1 MALNSQSVAQ
11 NKAISNE
18 MPTINNYS
26 NDNGKGNPKDSN
38 HKEQETNES
47 KKWLFPFILVTSLF
61 FFWGFVHNLDP
72 ILIPHLRKAF
82 NLTDLESSLV
92 DSAVFIAYFVMAL
105 PAGYVMRKYGYKSGI
120 LIGLVLFG
128 IGSLLFVPA
137 ANSLQYVYFLG
148 ALFVIACGLTF
159 LETAA
164 NPYVTILGPP
174 ETATKRLNFSQ
185 SFNGL
190 AAFIAPTFIG
200 PIILSG
206 KNLTESEMA
215 SMSST
220 ELNTYLAS
228 EAASVK
234 MPYLILG
241 LIILA
246 VAVVFYFTNMP
257 DVKEEVDE
265 GGEGS
270 SFRSALKSMKL
281 RWGIVAQFFYVGA
294 QVCVASFFI
303 KMATTTA
310 GIEEAAAAKFLG
322 FFGLAFMLG
331 RFAGT
336 FLMQYIHARKLLII
350 YATINILLTII
361 AITGSG
367 MIVVYTLIAIAFFM
381 SIMFPTIFS
390 MGIDGL
396 GHNTKIGSS
405 LIVMAIVGGALLPPV
420 LGLISDAT
428 GSIQMGYLVPL
439 TCFAVILLFAFNGHK
454 ANKA

>member
-1 MALNSQSVAQ
+1 MTA
-11 NKAISNE
+11 
-18 MPTINNYS
+18 
-26 NDNGKGNPKDSN
+26 NPK
-38 HKEQETNES
+38 QEAVSES
-47 KKWLFPFILVTSLF
+47 VSTGNKKWLFPFILVTSLF

-82 NLTDLESSLV
+82 NLSDLESSLI
-92 DSAVFIAYFVMAL
+92 DSSVFIAYFAMAL

-128 IGSLLFVPA
+128 CGSILFVPA
-137 ANSLQYVYFLG
+137 ANSLQYIYFLG
-148 ALFVIACGLTF
+148 ALFIIACGLTF

-164 NPYVTILGPP
+164 NPYVTILGPAS
-174 ETATKRLNFSQ
+174 TATRRLNFSQ

-190 AAFIAPTFIG
+190 AAYIAPAYIG
-200 PIILSG
+200 PMILSG
-206 KNLTESEMA
+206 KNLSKTEMDA
-215 SMSST
+215 MNPT
-220 ELNTYLAS
+220 ELHTYLLE

-234 MPYLILG
+234 MPYLVLG

-246 VAVVFYFTNMP
+246 VAVIIYFTRMP
-257 DVKEEVDE
+257 DIKDE
-265 GGEGS
+265 DKAGADS
-270 SFRSALKSMKL
+270 ASFTAALKSTKL

-294 QVCVASFFI
+294 QVCVGSFFI

-310 GIEEAAAAKFLG
+310 GLEEHTAAKYLG

-336 FLMQYIHARKLLII
+336 FIMKYIDAQKLLLTYAII
-350 YATINILLTII
+350 NVLLCVLVINAT
-361 AITGSG
+361 G
-367 MIVVYTLIAIAFFM
+367 MIVVYGLIAIAFFM

-390 MGIDGL
+390 MGIEDL

-420 LGLISDAT
+420 LGMISDKT
-428 GSIQMGYLVPL
+428 GSIQNGYIVPL
-439 TCFAVILLFAFNGHK
+439 ICFVVIVFFALARRKDRINNYVGE
-454 ANKA
+454 

>member
-1 MALNSQSVAQ
+1 MALITEVDVQKNVA
-11 NKAISNE
+11 S
-18 MPTINNYS
+18 
-26 NDNGKGNPKDSN
+26 
-38 HKEQETNES
+38 KEN

-82 NLTDLESSLV
+82 NLTDLESSLI
-92 DSAVFIAYFVMAL
+92 DSSVFVAYFFMAL
-105 PAGYVMRKYGYKSGI
+105 PAGYIMRKYGYKSGI
-120 LIGLVLFG
+120 MIGLILFG
-128 IGSLLFVPA
+128 IGSILFVPA
-137 ANSLQYVYFLG
+137 ANSLQYIYFLG

-164 NPYVTILGPP
+164 NPYVTILGPS

-190 AAFIAPTFIG
+190 AAFIAPAYVG
-200 PIILSG
+200 PMILSG
-206 KNLTESEMA
+206 KNLTQAEMDA
-215 SMSST
+215 MAPT
-220 ELNTYLAS
+220 ELHAYVLE

-246 VAVVFYFTNMP
+246 VALVFYFTNMP
-257 DVKEEVDE
+257 DVKDE
-265 GGEGS
+265 DKEGAEGA
-270 SFRSALKSMKL
+270 SFAGALKSMRL
-281 RWGIVAQFFYVGA
+281 RWGILAQFFYVGA
-294 QVCVASFFI
+294 QVCVGSFFI
-303 KMATTTA
+303 KMATTSA
-310 GIEEAAAAKFLG
+310 GLGEGVAAKYLG

-336 FLMQYIHARKLLII
+336 FFMQYIQPRKLLII
-350 YATINILLTII
+350 YAIINILLSVV
-361 AITGSG
+361 AIFGSG
-367 MIVVYTLIAIAFFM
+367 IIVVYTLIAIAFFM

-420 LGLISDAT
+420 LGLISDVT
-428 GSIQMGYLVPL
+428 GSIQYGYVVPL
-439 TCFAVILLFAFNGHK
+439 ICFAVILLFAFNGHK
-454 ANKA
+454 TNKA

>member
-1 MALNSQSVAQ
+1 M
-11 NKAISNE
+11 
-18 MPTINNYS
+18 
-26 NDNGKGNPKDSN
+26 
-38 HKEQETNES
+38 
-47 KKWLFPFILVTSLF
+47 FPFILVTSLF

-82 NLTDLESSLV
+82 NLTDLESSLI
-92 DSAVFIAYFVMAL
+92 DSSVFIAYFVMAL
-105 PAGYVMRKYGYKSGI
+105 PAGYIMRKYGYKSGI
-120 LIGLVLFG
+120 MIGLVLFG
-128 IGSLLFVPA
+128 IGSILFVPA
-137 ANSLQYVYFLG
+137 ANSLQYIYFLG

-164 NPYVTILGPP
+164 NPYVTILGPS

-190 AAFIAPTFIG
+190 AAFIAPAYIG
-200 PIILSG
+200 PMILSG
-206 KNLTESEMA
+206 KNLTQA
-215 SMSST
+215 
-220 ELNTYLAS
+220 ELNVMTPAALHAHILE

-241 LIILA
+241 LIILS

-257 DVKEEVDE
+257 DVKDEDKEGVD
-265 GGEGS
+265 GASFAGALS
-270 SFRSALKSMKL
+270 SMRL
-281 RWGIVAQFFYVGA
+281 RWGILAQFFYVGA

-303 KMATTTA
+303 KMATTSA
-310 GIEEAAAAKFLG
+310 GLDEDTAAKYLG
-322 FFGLAFMLG
+322 FYGLAFMLG

-336 FLMQYIHARKLLII
+336 FFMQYIQPRKLLII
-350 YATINILLTII
+350 YSIITILLSVLAII
-361 AITGSG
+361 GTG

-405 LIVMAIVGGALLPPV
+405 LIVMSIVGGALLPPV
-420 LGLISDAT
+420 LGYISDVT
-428 GSIQMGYLVPL
+428 GSIQNGYVVPL
-439 TCFAVILLFAFNGHK
+439 ICFSVILLFAFNGHK
-454 ANKA
+454 TNKA

>member
-1 MALNSQSVAQ
+1 MALTSGSTYK
-11 NKAISNE
+11 NKKN
-18 MPTINNYS
+18 
-26 NDNGKGNPKDSN
+26 
-38 HKEQETNES
+38 TN
-47 KKWLFPFILVTSLF
+47 KRLLFPFILVTSLF

-82 NLTDLESSLV
+82 NLSDLQSSLI
-92 DSAVFIAYFVMAL
+92 DSSVFIAYFIMAL
-105 PAGYVMRKYGYKSGI
+105 PAGFVMRKYGYKSGI

-128 IGSLLFVPA
+128 IGSILFVPA
-137 ANSLQYVYFLG
+137 ANSLQYIYFLG
-148 ALFVIACGLTF
+148 ALFVIASGLTF
-159 LETAA
+159 LETSA

-206 KNLTESEMA
+206 KNLTKTEMLN
-215 SMSST
+215 MSTT
-220 ELNTYLAS
+220 EINTYLAS
-228 EAASVK
+228 EASSVK

-246 VAVVFYFTNMP
+246 VAVIVYFTNMP
-257 DVKEEVDE
+257 DIKDAETE
-265 GGEGS
+265 GEDFA
-270 SFRSALKSMKL
+270 SFSGALKSKKL
-281 RWGIVAQFFYVGA
+281 QWGIVAQFFYVGA
-294 QVCVASFFI
+294 QVCVGSFFI
-303 KMATTTA
+303 KMATTIA
-310 GIEEAAAAKFLG
+310 GLEEDSAAKYLG
-322 FFGLAFMLG
+322 FFGLSFMLG

-336 FLMQYIHARKLLII
+336 FLMQYIQPRKLLIV
-350 YATINILLTII
+350 YTLINISLTILTI
-361 AITGSG
+361 LGTG

-405 LIVMAIVGGALLPPV
+405 LIVMAIVGGALIPPV
-420 LGLISDAT
+420 LGFISDAT
-428 GSIQMGYLVPL
+428 GSIQTGYIIPL
-439 TCFAVILLFAFNGHK
+439 ICFSVILLFASNGHNI
-454 ANKA
+454 NKA

>member
-1 MALNSQSVAQ
+1 MALITQLDVR
-11 NKAISNE
+11 E
-18 MPTINNYS
+18 ET
-26 NDNGKGNPKDSN
+26 GT
-38 HKEQETNES
+38 KEN

-82 NLTDLESSLV
+82 NLTDLESSLI
-92 DSAVFIAYFVMAL
+92 DSSVFIAYFVMAL
-105 PAGYVMRKYGYKSGI
+105 PAGYIMRKYGYKSGI
-120 LIGLVLFG
+120 MIGLVLFG
-128 IGSLLFVPA
+128 IGSILFVPA
-137 ANSLQYVYFLG
+137 ANSLQYIYFLG

-164 NPYVTILGPP
+164 NPYVTILGPS

-190 AAFIAPTFIG
+190 AAFIAPAYIG
-200 PIILSG
+200 PMILSG
-206 KNLTESEMA
+206 KNLTQTQMDAMA
-215 SMSST
+215 PAT
-220 ELNTYLAS
+220 LHAYVLE

-234 MPYLILG
+234 MPYLVLG

-246 VAVVFYFTNMP
+246 VAVLFYFTNMP
-257 DVKEEVDE
+257 DVKDE
-265 GGEGS
+265 DKEGADGA
-270 SFRSALKSMKL
+270 SFAGALKSIRL
-281 RWGIVAQFFYVGA
+281 RWGILAQFFYVGA
-294 QVCVASFFI
+294 QVCVGSFFI
-303 KMATTTA
+303 KMATTSA
-310 GIEEAAAAKFLG
+310 GLDEDVAAKYLG

-336 FLMQYIHARKLLII
+336 FFMQYIKPTKLLII
-350 YATINILLTII
+350 YAIINILLSIL
-361 AITGSG
+361 AITGTG

-405 LIVMAIVGGALLPPV
+405 LIVMSIVGGALLPPV
-420 LGLISDAT
+420 LGLISDIT
-428 GSIQMGYLVPL
+428 GSIQYGYVVPL
-439 TCFAVILLFAFNGHK
+439 ICFTVILLFAFNNSHK
-454 ANKA
+454 TN

>member
-1 MALNSQSVAQ
+1 MIIIIIFIFETNKNKNIIFMALTNQMNVVETVNS
-11 NKAISNE
+11 K
-18 MPTINNYS
+18 
-26 NDNGKGNPKDSN
+26 
-38 HKEQETNES
+38 ES

-82 NLTDLESSLV
+82 NLTDLESSLI
-92 DSAVFIAYFVMAL
+92 DSSVFIAYFVMAL

-128 IGSLLFVPA
+128 IGSILFVPA

-164 NPYVTILGPP
+164 NPYITILGPP
-174 ETATKRLNFSQ
+174 ETATKRLNFAQ

-190 AAFIAPTFIG
+190 AAFIAPTVVG
-200 PIILSG
+200 PMILSG
-206 KNLTESEMA
+206 KNLTESEMG
-215 SMSST
+215 SMST
-220 ELNTYLAS
+220 IELNTYLAS

-241 LIILA
+241 LIIF
-246 VAVVFYFTNMP
+246 VFAVVVYFTNMP
-257 DVKEEVDE
+257 DVKDE
-265 GGEGS
+265 DTLGIEGAG
-270 SFRSALKSMKL
+270 FANALKSMKL

-294 QVCVASFFI
+294 QVCVGSFFI
-303 KMATTTA
+303 KMATTAA
-310 GIEEAAAAKFLG
+310 GMEEATAARYLG

-336 FLMQYIHARKLLII
+336 FFMQFIQPRKLLII
-350 YATINILLTII
+350 YAIINIFLSIV
-361 AITGSG
+361 AITGTG
-367 MIVVYTLIAIAFFM
+367 MLVVYTLIAIAFFM

-428 GSIQMGYLVPL
+428 GSIQMGYTVPL
-439 TCFAVILLFAFNGHK
+439 TCFTVILLFAFFGHK

>member
-1 MALNSQSVAQ
+1 MIIIIIFIFETNKNKNIIFMALTNQMNVVETVNS
-11 NKAISNE
+11 K
-18 MPTINNYS
+18 
-26 NDNGKGNPKDSN
+26 
-38 HKEQETNES
+38 ES

-82 NLTDLESSLV
+82 NLTDLESSLI
-92 DSAVFIAYFVMAL
+92 DSSVFIAYFVMAL

-128 IGSLLFVPA
+128 IGSILFVPA

-164 NPYVTILGPP
+164 NPYITILGPP
-174 ETATKRLNFSQ
+174 ETATKRLNFAQ

-190 AAFIAPTFIG
+190 AAFIAPTVVG
-200 PIILSG
+200 PMILSG
-206 KNLTESEMA
+206 KNLTESEMG
-215 SMSST
+215 SMST
-220 ELNTYLAS
+220 IELNTYLAS

-241 LIILA
+241 LIIF
-246 VAVVFYFTNMP
+246 VFAVVVYFTNMP
-257 DVKEEVDE
+257 DVKDE
-265 GGEGS
+265 DTLGIEGAG
-270 SFRSALKSMKL
+270 FANALKSMKL

-294 QVCVASFFI
+294 QVCVGSFFI
-303 KMATTTA
+303 KMATTAA
-310 GIEEAAAAKFLG
+310 GMEEATAARYLG

-336 FLMQYIHARKLLII
+336 FFMQFIQPRKLLII
-350 YATINILLTII
+350 YAIINIFLSIV
-361 AITGSG
+361 AITGTG
-367 MIVVYTLIAIAFFM
+367 MLVVYTLIAIAFFM

-428 GSIQMGYLVPL
+428 GSIQMGYTVPL
-439 TCFAVILLFAFNGHK
+439 TCFTVILLFAFNGHK

>member
-1 MALNSQSVAQ
+1 MALITQSHIQ
-11 NKAISNE
+11 NKGIS
-18 MPTINNYS
+18 
-26 NDNGKGNPKDSN
+26 
-38 HKEQETNES
+38 KENKS
-47 KKWLFPFILVTSLF
+47 WLFPFILVTSLF

-82 NLTDLESSLV
+82 NLSDLQSSLI
-92 DSAVFIAYFVMAL
+92 DSSVFIAYFVMAL
-105 PAGYVMRKYGYKSGI
+105 PAGYIMRKYGYKSGI
-120 LIGLVLFG
+120 MVGLVLFG
-128 IGSLLFVPA
+128 LGCLLFVPA
-137 ANSLQYVYFLG
+137 ANSLQYTYFLG
-148 ALFVIACGLTF
+148 ALFIIACGLTF

-164 NPYVTILGPP
+164 NPYVTILGPS

-190 AAFIAPTFIG
+190 AAFIAPTFVG

-206 KNLTESEMA
+206 KNLSQSEMDA
-215 SMSST
+215 MAPS
-220 ELNTYLAS
+220 ELHSYLAS

-246 VAVVFYFTNMP
+246 VAVIFYFTNMP
-257 DVKEEVDE
+257 DVKEENKE
-265 GGEGS
+265 GAEGT
-270 SFRSALKSMKL
+270 SFGMALQSIKL
-281 RWGIVAQFFYVGA
+281 RWGIAAQFFYVGA

-310 GIEEAAAAKFLG
+310 GLEEGTAAKYLG

-336 FLMQYIHARKLLII
+336 FFMQYVQPRKLLLL
-350 YATINILLTII
+350 YATINILLSVI
-361 AITGSG
+361 AIMGTG
-367 MIVVYTLIAIAFFM
+367 MIVVYTLIAIGFFM

-405 LIVMAIVGGALLPPV
+405 LIVMSIVGGALLPPV
-420 LGLISDAT
+420 LGLISDQT
-428 GSIQMGYLVPL
+428 GSIQNGYVVPL
-439 TCFAVILLFAFNGHK
+439 LCFLVILLFAFNVHK
-454 ANKA
+454 TNKE

>member
-1 MALNSQSVAQ
+1 MALITEIEVRQEVGS
-11 NKAISNE
+11 
-18 MPTINNYS
+18 
-26 NDNGKGNPKDSN
+26 
-38 HKEQETNES
+38 KEN

-82 NLTDLESSLV
+82 NLTDLESSLI
-92 DSAVFIAYFVMAL
+92 DSSVFVAYFFMAL
-105 PAGYVMRKYGYKSGI
+105 PAGYIMRKYGYKSGI
-120 LIGLVLFG
+120 MIGLVLFG
-128 IGSLLFVPA
+128 IGSILFVPA
-137 ANSLQYVYFLG
+137 ANSLQYIYFLG

-164 NPYVTILGPP
+164 NPYVTILGPA
-174 ETATKRLNFSQ
+174 ETATRRLNFSQ

-190 AAFIAPTFIG
+190 AAFIAPAYIG
-200 PIILSG
+200 PMILSG
-206 KNLTESEMA
+206 KNLTQAEMDA
-215 SMSST
+215 MPAAQLHAYVL
-220 ELNTYLAS
+220 E

-241 LIILA
+241 LIILS
-246 VAVVFYFTNMP
+246 VALVFYFTNMP
-257 DVKEEVDE
+257 DVKDE
-265 GGEGS
+265 DKEGAEGA
-270 SFRSALKSMKL
+270 SFAGALKSMRL
-281 RWGIVAQFFYVGA
+281 RWGILAQFFYVGA
-294 QVCVASFFI
+294 QVCVGSFFI
-303 KMATTTA
+303 KMSTTSA
-310 GIEEAAAAKFLG
+310 GLAEDVAAKYLG

-336 FLMQYIHARKLLII
+336 FFMQYIKPRKLLII
-350 YATINILLTII
+350 YAFINILLSIVAI
-361 AITGSG
+361 AGSG

-420 LGLISDAT
+420 LGLISDLT
-428 GSIQMGYLVPL
+428 GSIQYGYIVPL
-439 TCFAVILLFAFNGHK
+439 ICFSVILLFAFNGHK
-454 ANKA
+454 TNKA

>member
-1 MALNSQSVAQ
+1 MALTNQMNVVETVNS
-11 NKAISNE
+11 K
-18 MPTINNYS
+18 
-26 NDNGKGNPKDSN
+26 
-38 HKEQETNES
+38 ES

-82 NLTDLESSLV
+82 NLTDLESSLI
-92 DSAVFIAYFVMAL
+92 DSSVFIAYFVMAL

-120 LIGLVLFG
+120 LIGLALFG
-128 IGSLLFVPA
+128 IGSILFVPA

-164 NPYVTILGPP
+164 NPYITILGPP
-174 ETATKRLNFSQ
+174 ETATKRLNFAQ

-190 AAFIAPTFIG
+190 AAFIAPTVVG
-200 PIILSG
+200 PMILSG
-206 KNLTESEMA
+206 KNLTESEMG
-215 SMSST
+215 SMST
-220 ELNTYLAS
+220 IELNTYLAS

-241 LIILA
+241 LIIFV
-246 VAVVFYFTNMP
+246 VAVVVYFTNMP
-257 DVKEEVDE
+257 DVKDE
-265 GGEGS
+265 DTLGIEGAG
-270 SFRSALKSMKL
+270 FANALKSMKL

-294 QVCVASFFI
+294 QVCVGSFFI
-303 KMATTTA
+303 KMATTAA
-310 GIEEAAAAKFLG
+310 GMEEATAARYLG

-336 FLMQYIHARKLLII
+336 FFMQFIQPRKLLII
-350 YATINILLTII
+350 YAIINIFLSIV
-361 AITGSG
+361 AITGTG
-367 MIVVYTLIAIAFFM
+367 MLVVYTLIAIAFFM

-428 GSIQMGYLVPL
+428 GSIQMGYTVPL
-439 TCFAVILLFAFNGHK
+439 TCFTVILLFAFNGHK